1 MRAGKPEVGPRP
13 YLAMPVSLMARLRMG
28 DLSGLYF
35 KAVFCG
41 FISRLYFMAVFC
53 GYRDG
58 TRPRHWAA
66 SLGRV
71 SKARVWLLPL
81 PLGCGD
87 ASARL
92 TRDRLSQGTGGL
104 SSQTHHSG
112 HGRRAWT
119 GGGRGAGAQ
128 AHLARIRRRQR
139 GPQASEGG
147 GDREALRRV
156 SVAASRV
163 VG

>member
-119 GGGRGAGAQ
+119 GGGGGQVLKHISRG
-128 AHLARIRRRQR
+128 
-139 GPQASEGG
+139 SD

-156 SVAASRV
+156 RVAATERPS
-163 VG
+163 GE